1 MVNSQAELKN
11 RYLQAMKDFVDNI
24 KDDPNIIA
32 IIMCGSLAYDQIWEK
47 SDIDTKVIIRDQNI
61 KKNTSYCITQ
71 DEIIIN
77 VDIITRS
84 NFKRDMEKNLGGSI
98 SQSILAKG
106 QMVYTQDESL
116 REFFEENK
124 LIGENDIN
132 RMIFYLATE
141 IVNIMDKCK
150 KWIYVKEDYLYTQ
163 FYLLKVVDLIARIEV
178 LTAGESPSRE
188 AIGRALEI
196 NPEVITPIY
205 HDALSHHFSRDE
217 LVRAIDFIDSYLDSR
232 LDVIA
237 QPVIDYMKD
246 EEIKTVT
253 ILAKHFEASGH
264 YIVAIFEYLA
274 DKGVLERV
282 SQNIRI
288 TPKSR
293 LSVEELGFLYMG

>member
-1 MVNSQAELKN
+1 MVNSEAELKK

-24 KDDPNIIA
+24 KEDPNVIA

-47 SDIDTKVIIRDQNI
+47 SDIDTKVVIRDQNM
-61 KKNTSYCITQ
+61 KNTSYCITQ

-77 VDIITRS
+77 VDIMTRS
-84 NFKRDMEKNLGGSI
+84 NFKRSMEKNLGGSI

-124 LIGENDIN
+124 LIGENDSN
-132 RMIFYLATE
+132 RMIFYLAIE
-141 IVNIMDKCK
+141 LVNIMDKCK
-150 KWIYVKEDYLYTQ
+150 KWTYVKEDYLYAQ

-188 AIGRALEI
+188 VIGRALEI
-196 NPEVITPIY
+196 NPDVITPIY
-205 HDALSHHFSRDE
+205 QDALSHHFNREE
-217 LVRAIDFIDSYLDSR
+217 LIRAIDFIDSYLDSR

-237 QPVIDYMKD
+237 QPVIDFMKD

-253 ILAKHFEASGH
+253 ILAKHFDASGH

-274 DKGVLERV
+274 DKGILERV

-293 LSVEELGFLYMG
+293 LSVEELGFLYMR

>member
-1 MVNSQAELKN
+1 MVNSEAELKK

-24 KDDPNIIA
+24 KEDPNVIA

-47 SDIDTKVIIRDQNI
+47 SDIDTKVVIRDQNM
-61 KKNTSYCITQ
+61 KNTSYCITQ

-77 VDIITRS
+77 VDIMTRS
-84 NFKRDMEKNLGGSI
+84 NFKRSMEKNLGGSI

-132 RMIFYLATE
+132 RMIFYLAIE
-141 IVNIMDKCK
+141 LVNIMDKCK
-150 KWIYVKEDYLYTQ
+150 KWTYVKEDYLYAQ

-188 AIGRALEI
+188 VIGRALEI
-196 NPEVITPIY
+196 NPDVITPIY
-205 HDALSHHFSRDE
+205 QDALSHHFNREE
-217 LVRAIDFIDSYLDSR
+217 LIRAIDFIDSYLDSR

-237 QPVIDYMKD
+237 QPVIDFMKD

-253 ILAKHFEASGH
+253 ILAKHFDASGH

-274 DKGVLERV
+274 DKGILERV

-293 LSVEELGFLYMG
+293 LSVEELGFLYMR